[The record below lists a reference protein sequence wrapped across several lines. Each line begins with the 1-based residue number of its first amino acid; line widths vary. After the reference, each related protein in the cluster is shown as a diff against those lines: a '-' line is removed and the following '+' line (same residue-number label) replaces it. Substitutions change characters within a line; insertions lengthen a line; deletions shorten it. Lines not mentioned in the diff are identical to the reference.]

1 MNTNKPTSTQS
12 ASKEAAKPSTRP
24 SDVRQLR
31 LRRLRLGMLSWI
43 MAFAMALYAWALGL
57 LNMSVVQIGLIGTMV
72 MIMYLALHVGI
83 RSGWSERFRDPS
95 LTLFQ
100 ILFATA
106 IALFIIGHADE
117 ARAILLMLFIIA
129 AFFGVFQLR
138 KEEYV
143 LVTLVAVFGFAMIV
157 IGEILDTPDS
167 SRRTQLLLELGVFTV
182 VMFWIAFIGSYVA
195 NLRRKLSQHNRNL
208 EQAAGHLQHMAQHD
222 ELTGLPNRRHLI
234 ARLELAHATAE
245 AGDHT
250 FSVAVLDLDHFKQI
264 NDQCGHQAGDEVL
277 TQFAERVTEIMRG
290 GDQVMRVDES
300 LPDIGRFGG
309 EEFLA
314 ILPGTDLD
322 GAHLAA
328 ERLRRAISEKP
339 FETAAG
345 HIECTVSIGLAE
357 YQPGEPVHHTVG
369 RADEALYRA
378 KEKGRNR
385 VATSSS
391 S

>member
-1 MNTNKPTSTQS
+1 MNTTSPQS
-12 ASKEAAKPSTRP
+12 GKKQAAGSG
-24 SDVRQLR
+24 DIRQLR
-31 LRRLRLGMLSWI
+31 SRRLRLGMLSWI

-57 LNMSVVQIGLIGTMV
+57 LDMSLAQFGLVGALVMVVQLGLHM
-72 MIMYLALHVGI
+72 AI
-83 RSGWSERFRDPS
+83 RSGGSERFRDPS

-100 ILFATA
+100 ILFATFV
-106 IALFIIGHADE
+106 ALYIIGHADE

-143 LVTLVAVFGFAMIV
+143 LVALVAVFGFAMII
-157 IGEILDTPDS
+157 IGEIFDTSDRD
-167 SRRTQLLLELGVFTV
+167 RRTLLLLELGVFAV

-250 FSVAVLDLDHFKQI
+250 FSVAVLDLDHFKQV
-264 NDQCGHQAGDEVL
+264 NDHYGHQAGDEVL
-277 TQFAERVTEIMRG
+277 AQFAERVTEILRG
-290 GDQVMRVDES
+290 GDQVVRVDDS

-314 ILPGTDLD
+314 ILPGTDLA

-328 ERLRRAISEKP
+328 ERLRREISDQP
-339 FETAAG
+339 FETDAG
-345 HIECTVSIGLAE
+345 PIQCTVSIGLAE
-357 YQPGEPVHHTVG
+357 YQAGEPVHHTVG

-378 KEKGRNR
+378 KEEGRNR
-385 VATSSS
+385 VAAA
-391 S
+391 

>member
-1 MNTNKPTSTQS
+1 MNTSKSTSTQP
-12 ASKEAAKPSTRP
+12 AEKPATS
-24 SDVRQLR
+24 SSEVRQVR

-43 MAFAMALYAWALGL
+43 MCFAMTLYAWALGL
-57 LNMSVVQIGLIGTMV
+57 LDMSPLQFGLVGGMV
-72 MIMYLALHVGI
+72 MVTYLALHLAI
-83 RSGWSERFRDPS
+83 RSGWTERFRDPS

-100 ILFATA
+100 ILFAT
-106 IALFIIGHADE
+106 LVTLHIIGHADE

-143 LVTLVAVFGFAMIV
+143 LVAIVAVFGFAMI
-157 IGEILDTPDS
+157 ILGEIFDTTEHD
-167 SRRTQLLLELGVFTV
+167 RRTLLLLELGVFAV

-234 ARLELAHATAE
+234 TRLELAHATAE
-245 AGDHT
+245 AGNYT

-264 NDQCGHQAGDEVL
+264 NDRHGHQAGDEVL
-277 TQFAERVTEIMRG
+277 TQFAERVTEVLRG
-290 GDQVMRVDES
+290 GDQIMRVDDS

-314 ILPGTDLD
+314 ILPGTDLE

-328 ERLRRAISEKP
+328 ERLRRAIGDQP

-345 HIECTVSIGLAE
+345 PIECTVSIGLSE
-357 YQPGEPVHHTVG
+357 YRPGEPVHHTVG
-369 RADEALYRA
+369 RADEALYSA

-385 VATSSS
+385 VADSGPST
-391 S
+391 